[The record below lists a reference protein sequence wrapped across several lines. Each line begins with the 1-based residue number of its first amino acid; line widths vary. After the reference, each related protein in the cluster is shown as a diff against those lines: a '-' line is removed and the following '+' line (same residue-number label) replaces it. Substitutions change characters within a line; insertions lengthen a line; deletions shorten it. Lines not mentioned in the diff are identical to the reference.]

1 MKKFLKKLLLCFL
14 IIPTMFMFGCED
26 APSTPGGSQNG
37 GQQSGGQESGGQE
50 SGSQQGGSQSGGQE
64 SGGSQ
69 GGEQNG
75 GSQTGGEQTG
85 GEQTGGEQTGGSTV
99 DPEEEAR
106 VAAYAIIHNFA
117 KSGIYNLSDSYEL
130 EYETSSVF
138 GGRYDLSEIN
148 LTKEEWDTCSNGIFN
163 KYEEGKSSPYKTISG
178 INSNYQG
185 YKFINY
191 TDEEGE
197 HTYLEETV
205 QEYEDKL
212 AVFKRGYTYASYVGE
227 DYVGNAFVYDLY
239 DSYKTATILSIIANT
254 EDYTE
259 LAEKVLPVAESVN
272 DGFGDENL
280 VPTDA
285 TTNVTIKTL
294 ENSQYE
300 LNICAEYNSKYI
312 PVYGSK
318 KVVVFVEYDIKFTEN
333 NIVSINVKNGQYENS
348 FEWSARD
355 VREYLGSRL
364 SNPSVDIPSGS
375 KVYLVVDNYTEV
387 NLAFGEYD
395 EDKMPTDLSE
405 FNTGYMMNNMWQ
417 PRMHYVGANG
427 EIQDTKY
434 PFVTWGN
441 DLSSYVELEEG
452 TYELYLDL
460 DKTRPIAEDSKVPS
474 YYIAD
479 IYIFPKAN

>member
-14 IIPTMFMFGCED
+14 IIPTMFMFGCGD
-26 APSTPGGSQNG
+26 APSTPGGSQNGGQQSG

-75 GSQTGGEQTG
+75 GSQTG

-239 DSYKTATILSIIANT
+239 DSHKTATILSLIANT

-285 TTNVTIKTL
+285 TTNVTIKSL

-300 LNICAEYNSKYI
+300 LNIRAEYNSKYI

-405 FNTGYMMNNMWQ
+405 FNTSYMMNNMWQ

>member
-14 IIPTMFMFGCED
+14 IIPTMFMFGCGD
-26 APSTPGGSQNG
+26 APSTPGYSQNG
-37 GQQSGGQESGGQE
+37 GQQSSGQESGG
-50 SGSQQGGSQSGGQE
+50 QQGGSQSGGQE

-69 GGEQNG
+69 GSEQNG
-75 GSQTGGEQTG
+75 GS
-85 GEQTGGEQTGGSTV
+85 QTGGEQTGGSTV

-106 VAAYAIIHNFA
+106 VAAYGIIHNFA
-117 KSGIYNLSDSYEL
+117 KSSIYNLSDSYEL

-148 LTKEEWDTCSNGIFN
+148 LTKEEWDTCSNGVFN

-239 DSYKTATILSIIANT
+239 DSHKTATILSLIANT

-259 LAEKVLPVAESVN
+259 LAEKVLPIAESVN
-272 DGFGDENL
+272 DGFGNENL
-280 VPTDA
+280 VPTEA
-285 TTNVTIKTL
+285 TTNVAVKTL

-300 LNICAEYNSKYI
+300 LNIRAEYNSKYI
-312 PVYGSK
+312 PTYGSK
-318 KVVVFVEYDIKFTEN
+318 KVVVFVEYVITFTDN

-348 FEWSARD
+348 FEWSARELRD
-355 VREYLGSRL
+355 YLSGKV
-364 SNPSVDIPSGS
+364 SNPSEAFPSGS
-375 KVYLVVDNYTEV
+375 KVYLVADNYTEV
-387 NLAFGEYD
+387 NLAFSEYD

-405 FNTGYMMNNMWQ
+405 FNTSYMMNNMWQ

-434 PFVTWGN
+434 PVVTWGD

-452 TYELYLDL
+452 SYELYLDL